1 MSDGHGHYSYTCS
14 GFESASQFSFNILPQ
29 WFIVGVC
36 KSPAYEA
43 NAVIDSLTFHV
54 HAYNQLNFLWI
65 ILLYWKLE
73 EVLGMGPW
81 AQCFRPKNFLL

>member
-1 MSDGHGHYSYTCS
+1 MGMVITHIHVLGLSLP
-14 GFESASQFSFNILPQ
+14 ASLVLILPQ